1 MSSQNTSQ
9 KASTTLPLNPTIRTS
24 FYEALLI
31 LDVLGQNRGSHISE
45 EDPFEPGP
53 QLASLSSDRLRQRSF
68 LKNLAYLCDFEPKG
82 RRTTAIALQQS
93 EGEKFVYCF
102 ASSVYPRE
110 DAQYDRMKEFL
121 KKTLKSLQDI
131 DPDDVLRVERELF
144 VSAVKHSCSK
154 IRFYVKKV
162 KGDISTWTPPVH
174 DARRPDLVEARE
186 RVLIEMTKRMQIDI
200 LCQVRNK
207 QGIREYKPDSLTEI
221 SSLSPDLFEES
232 DLGST
237 HDGDNS
243 DWIDQGDE
251 SLYSEADPTG
261 EYYD

>member
-1 MSSQNTSQ
+1 MQQ
-9 KASTTLPLNPTIRTS
+9 KKSRRAGAKYWIHA
-24 FYEALLI
+24 ELLI
-31 LDVLGQNRGSHISE
+31 LDYFWARNLNFKGEERFIGCSKAACYCCYHYIRSHRGR
-45 EDPFEPGP
+45 FET
-53 QLASLSSDRLRQRSF
+53 R
-68 LKNLAYLCDFEPKG
+68 
-82 RRTTAIALQQS
+82 
-93 EGEKFVYCF
+93 
-102 ASSVYPRE
+102 ASSNNCY
-110 DAQYDRMKEFL
+110 
-121 KKTLKSLQDI
+121 
-131 DPDDVLRVERELF
+131 
-144 VSAVKHSCSK
+144 
-154 IRFYVKKV
+154 
-162 KGDISTWTPPVH
+162 STWTPPVH